1 MLFVIIFGFV
11 VFLLWKFEFI
21 QWSEKERSY
30 NNHTSRG
37 YTQTQQQR
45 LEYTQIEDK
54 IHFVFTESNCC
65 NLNNQ
70 NAIRKCKK
78 DYCAGRLR
86 NKILYYIN
94 SAKESIYVA
103 MFTFNDF
110 QLANSIIDAYR
121 RGVYVRLILDKSN
134 SKEQHSQY
142 KRLKEAG
149 KLTFKSLLLLFIYA
163 IAIVH
168 CFS

>member
-54 IHFVFTESNCC
+54 IHFVSQ
-65 NLNNQ
+65 NQ
-70 NAIRKCKK
+70 
-78 DYCAGRLR
+78 
-86 NKILYYIN
+86 
-94 SAKESIYVA
+94 
-103 MFTFNDF
+103 
-110 QLANSIIDAYR
+110 
-121 RGVYVRLILDKSN
+121 
-134 SKEQHSQY
+134 
-142 KRLKEAG
+142 
-149 KLTFKSLLLLFIYA
+149 
-163 IAIVH
+163 IAVI
-168 CFS
+168 